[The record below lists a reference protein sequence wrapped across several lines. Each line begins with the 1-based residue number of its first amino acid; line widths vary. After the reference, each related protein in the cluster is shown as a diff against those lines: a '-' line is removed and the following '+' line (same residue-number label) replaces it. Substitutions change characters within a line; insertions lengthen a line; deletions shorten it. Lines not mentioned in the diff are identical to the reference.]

1 MSSPHTFRVIIED
14 DQFDDGRQAYHA
26 YCPALP
32 GCHTWG
38 YTYEEAQTNIREAV
52 SLYLED
58 MLEAGEEIPTDS
70 STRAAESESSAVMV
84 TV

>member
-1 MSSPHTFRVIIED
+1 MSSPHTFRVLIED
-14 DQFDDGRQAYHA
+14 DQFEDGRQAYHA

-38 YTYEEAQTNIREAV
+38 YTYEEAQTNIREAIA
-52 SLYLED
+52 LYLED
-58 MLEAGEEIPTDS
+58 VIEAGEEISVDTS
-70 STRAAESESSAVMV
+70 IQTAENESPSVMG